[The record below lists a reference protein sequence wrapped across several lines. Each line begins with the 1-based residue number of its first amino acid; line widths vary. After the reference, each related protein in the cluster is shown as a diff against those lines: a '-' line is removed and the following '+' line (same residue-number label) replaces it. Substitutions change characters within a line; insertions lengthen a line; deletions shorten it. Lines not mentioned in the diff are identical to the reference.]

1 MKKRLNRMLSTLL
14 ICSMVMT
21 LMPTTV
27 FATNR
32 KDAVMEEYAGGL
44 CEHHPEHDDECGYS
58 EGIAGTACSHEHT
71 DDCYKEVINC
81 THRHDEDCYP
91 DEIIWDDEAT
101 PSDADRW
108 EPEECPHMCEEESEC
123 ISLKLN
129 CRHKHDDECGYSPAT
144 RGTPCEF
151 DCEICG
157 VDDDMKTAT
166 PSNAKAVTVAGVQA
180 MIDALPDVED
190 VRKGN
195 AEKVK
200 VQLDAIDDA
209 KAELS
214 DEEIDELDLSRY
226 MEVAAAL
233 EQLLYGVATQSNA
246 VMLADYDG
254 PAIQLGTGGISGP
267 TEEEEEGKGSYYV
280 PNSYVYFGVNSGN
293 SSTPIKWRVLDAD
306 MANDGTTSGMFL
318 LSEYLLAS
326 DVQFNSNVSKGNAYQ
341 GSDAQTWCSS
351 FVGNTSNF
359 STAEQA
365 VMFGVAKIDSAE
377 SSLYDYPWRESS
389 LTANDK
395 LFFLSVRELADY
407 VGNYIVAPGL
417 VATDTAQR
425 RGVWW
430 LRSPSA
436 RYNDDA
442 GTVPAVG
449 LVRPNLMDSVWAAR
463 PAFNLNLNA
472 VLFSSAADGGKTD
485 AEIDSN
491 LTEVGTGSAE
501 WKLTLKDTDRSF
513 NASASNT
520 WVRTGENLTITYR
533 GARTGENEYV
543 SAMIADNSG
552 NILYYGRIAQNSANG
567 TASVEI
573 PSDLTAGTY
582 TLKVF
587 SEQYNGD
594 YKTDYASEFQ
604 DITLTVRGKFSEQ
617 FDLTRGTTYLFDLST
632 KDIPGTVNDV
642 LPDKTMHYVPFTFVG
657 TVDAYVLNSSSSGVS
672 GAADDASRTTDSSA
686 QYGYTYDHSL
696 FIANDTVTRTISW
709 NALNS
714 RSCIFGTIFQNNGV
728 AYTLRVMSA
737 GSDSEGS
744 NDGTP
749 QSNEWDKILDKNNGY
764 IKNWSGEYSWGQ
776 DTYSSHWS
784 GRAARGCNSARNWV
798 SQAVAYSGLSVGFRP
813 VLEILNTDPLISD
826 SDRDLGDKN
835 SNFTITYTVD
845 DADSGDVLTATE
857 SLDGQTTKSFAPTRN
872 LVNTISVDVDS
883 LSLGKHTVK
892 VVVSDGQGGT
902 ATRTWT
908 FTRTNSAPTISGSDG
923 NLGDKNLGFTYAY
936 TIDDADGDT
945 LTVVEELNDETIRTI
960 NNAPKGEELTV
971 TITSEKLY
979 ALGLN
984 SVNTLK
990 ITVTDGK
997 GGTAYRRVTF
1007 KRTNSAPTISG
1018 QDKALGLKNGS
1029 FAENYTV
1036 SDVEG
1041 DNVVVTEFVDD
1052 VQIRSYQATL
1062 GQQETIELT
1071 REKWLS
1077 LTNGQHQL
1085 RIEAV
1090 DGNFATSVRVFSFSK
1105 KETVIKFELVAP
1117 EETDAAATKVL
1128 VTPTW
1133 KIEGAVAKVEA
1144 CNNGFDAVPTWEDIT
1159 AMVQINRVYNFTNK
1173 TKTAS
1178 KWGVNIRFTI
1188 TKNEGFEGEVS
1199 ISGFGGAYE

>member
-1 MKKRLNRMLSTLL
+1 MSGGISNYSFGNTPSDDTKKLQWVKIKDGDKTLL
-14 ICSMVMT
+14 ICDRVILVNVTWNDLNSAGWIFGKEVT
-21 LMPTTV
+21 IDGAKYKCRSLTGGS
-27 FATNR
+27 NYR
-32 KDAVMEEYAGGL
+32 GGDAYAGGTPTNN
-44 CEHHPEHDDECGYS
+44 EWDRFVTRE
-58 EGIAGTACSHEHT
+58 
-71 DDCYKEVINC
+71 EVI
-81 THRHDEDCYP
+81 TGLP
-91 DEIIWDDEAT
+91 A
-101 PSDADRW
+101 PVSSDLD
-108 EPEECPHMCEEESEC
+108 
-123 ISLKLN
+123 
-129 CRHKHDDECGYSPAT
+129 
-144 RGTPCEF
+144 
-151 DCEICG
+151 
-157 VDDDMKTAT
+157 
-166 PSNAKAVTVAGVQA
+166 
-180 MIDALPDVED
+180 
-190 VRKGN
+190 GN
-195 AEKVK
+195 FN
-200 VQLDAIDDA
+200 
-209 KAELS
+209 S
-214 DEEIDELDLSRY
+214 TDLSS
-226 MEVAAAL
+226 AHN
-233 EQLLYGVATQSNA
+233 QLWNWMGV
-246 VMLADYDG
+246 Y
-254 PAIQLGTGGISGP
+254 
-267 TEEEEEGKGSYYV
+267 
-280 PNSYVYFGVNSGN
+280 
-293 SSTPIKWRVLDAD
+293 
-306 MANDGTTSGMFL
+306 
-318 LSEYLLAS
+318 
-326 DVQFNSNVSKGNAYQ
+326 
-341 GSDAQTWCSS
+341 TWCQETYSS
-351 FVGNTSNF
+351 NTSF
-359 STAEQA
+359 RA
-365 VMFGVAKIDSAE
+365 V
-377 SSLYDYPWRESS
+377 
-389 LTANDK
+389 
-395 LFFLSVRELADY
+395 
-407 VGNYIVAPGL
+407 
-417 VATDTAQR
+417 
-425 RGVWW
+425 RGCH
-430 LRSPSA
+430 SA
-436 RYNDDA
+436 RY
-442 GTVPAVG
+442 
-449 LVRPNLMDSVWAAR
+449 W
-463 PAFNLNLNA
+463 
-472 VLFSSAADGGKTD
+472 
-485 AEIDSN
+485 
-491 LTEVGTGSAE
+491 
-501 WKLTLKDTDRSF
+501 
-513 NASASNT
+513 
-520 WVRTGENLTITYR
+520 
-533 GARTGENEYV
+533 
-543 SAMIADNSG
+543 NS
-552 NILYYGRIAQNSANG
+552 
-567 TASVEI
+567 
-573 PSDLTAGTY
+573 
-582 TLKVF
+582 
-587 SEQYNGD
+587 
-594 YKTDYASEFQ
+594 DYA
-604 DITLTVRGKFSEQ
+604 
-617 FDLTRGTTYLFDLST
+617 
-632 KDIPGTVNDV
+632 
-642 LPDKTMHYVPFTFVG
+642 
-657 TVDAYVLNSSSSGVS
+657 
-672 GAADDASRTTDSSA
+672 
-686 QYGYTYDHSL
+686 
-696 FIANDTVTRTISW
+696 
-709 NALNS
+709 
-714 RSCIFGTIFQNNGV
+714 
-728 AYTLRVMSA
+728 
-737 GSDSEGS
+737 
-744 NDGTP
+744 
-749 QSNEWDKILDKNNGY
+749 
-764 IKNWSGEYSWGQ
+764 
-776 DTYSSHWS
+776 TYS
-784 GRAARGCNSARNWV
+784 NPV
-798 SQAVAYSGLSVGFRP
+798 VGFRP

-1133 KIEGAVAKVEA
+1133 KIGGAVAKVEA

>member
-1 MKKRLNRMLSTLL
+1 MANYTFGDTPSADANKLQWVKIKDGDKTLL
-14 ICSMVMT
+14 ICDRVILVSVSWDDLNGQGYVT
-21 LMPTTV
+21 GKTITIDGAKYKCRLLTGGS
-27 FATNR
+27 NR
-32 KDAVMEEYAGGL
+32 RNNDWYAGG
-44 CEHHPEHDDECGYS
+44 
-58 EGIAGTACSHEHT
+58 
-71 DDCYKEVINC
+71 
-81 THRHDEDCYP
+81 
-91 DEIIWDDEAT
+91 T
-101 PSDADRW
+101 PT
-108 EPEECPHMCEEESEC
+108 
-123 ISLKLN
+123 N
-129 CRHKHDDECGYSPAT
+129 
-144 RGTPCEF
+144 
-151 DCEICG
+151 
-157 VDDDMKTAT
+157 
-166 PSNAKAVTVAGVQA
+166 
-180 MIDALPDVED
+180 
-190 VRKGN
+190 
-195 AEKVK
+195 
-200 VQLDAIDDA
+200 
-209 KAELS
+209 
-214 DEEIDELDLSRY
+214 
-226 MEVAAAL
+226 
-233 EQLLYGVATQSNA
+233 
-246 VMLADYDG
+246 
-254 PAIQLGTGGISGP
+254 
-267 TEEEEEGKGSYYV
+267 
-280 PNSYVYFGVNSGN
+280 
-293 SSTPIKWRVLDAD
+293 
-306 MANDGTTSGMFL
+306 
-318 LSEYLLAS
+318 
-326 DVQFNSNVSKGNAYQ
+326 
-341 GSDAQTWCSS
+341 
-351 FVGNTSNF
+351 
-359 STAEQA
+359 
-365 VMFGVAKIDSAE
+365 
-377 SSLYDYPWRESS
+377 
-389 LTANDK
+389 
-395 LFFLSVRELADY
+395 
-407 VGNYIVAPGL
+407 
-417 VATDTAQR
+417 
-425 RGVWW
+425 
-430 LRSPSA
+430 
-436 RYNDDA
+436 
-442 GTVPAVG
+442 
-449 LVRPNLMDSVWAAR
+449 
-463 PAFNLNLNA
+463 
-472 VLFSSAADGGKTD
+472 
-485 AEIDSN
+485 
-491 LTEVGTGSAE
+491 
-501 WKLTLKDTDRSF
+501 
-513 NASASNT
+513 
-520 WVRTGENLTITYR
+520 
-533 GARTGENEYV
+533 
-543 SAMIADNSG
+543 
-552 NILYYGRIAQNSANG
+552 
-567 TASVEI
+567 
-573 PSDLTAGTY
+573 
-582 TLKVF
+582 
-587 SEQYNGD
+587 
-594 YKTDYASEFQ
+594 
-604 DITLTVRGKFSEQ
+604 
-617 FDLTRGTTYLFDLST
+617 
-632 KDIPGTVNDV
+632 
-642 LPDKTMHYVPFTFVG
+642 
-657 TVDAYVLNSSSSGVS
+657 
-672 GAADDASRTTDSSA
+672 
-686 QYGYTYDHSL
+686 
-696 FIANDTVTRTISW
+696 
-709 NALNS
+709 
-714 RSCIFGTIFQNNGV
+714 
-728 AYTLRVMSA
+728 
-737 GSDSEGS
+737 
-744 NDGTP
+744 
-749 QSNEWDKILDKNNGY
+749 NEWDRFITREEVITGLPAPVSSDLDTNLNTTDHNSPHNQLWHWAGV
-764 IKNWSGEYSWGQ
+764 YSWCQ
-776 DTYSSHWS
+776 ETWAENASY
-784 GRAARGCNSARNWV
+784 RAIRGYNSARWLNHDA
-798 SQAVAYSGLSVGFRP
+798 SDSYPGVGFRP

>member
-1 MKKRLNRMLSTLL
+1 MSGSMANYTFGDTPSADANKLQWVKIKDGDKTLL
-14 ICSMVMT
+14 ICDRVILVSVSWDDLNGQGYVT
-21 LMPTTV
+21 GKTITIDGAKYKCRLLTGGS
-27 FATNR
+27 NR
-32 KDAVMEEYAGGL
+32 RNNDWYAGGTPTNN
-44 CEHHPEHDDECGYS
+44 EWDRFITRE
-58 EGIAGTACSHEHT
+58 
-71 DDCYKEVINC
+71 EVI
-81 THRHDEDCYP
+81 TGLP
-91 DEIIWDDEAT
+91 A
-101 PSDADRW
+101 PVSSDLDTNLNTTDHNS
-108 EPEECPHMCEEESEC
+108 PHNQ
-123 ISLKLN
+123 LW
-129 CRHKHDDECGYSPAT
+129 HW
-144 RGTPCEF
+144 
-151 DCEICG
+151 
-157 VDDDMKTAT
+157 
-166 PSNAKAVTVAGVQA
+166 AGVYSWCQETWA
-180 MIDALPDVED
+180 E
-190 VRKGN
+190 N
-195 AEKVK
+195 A
-200 VQLDAIDDA
+200 
-209 KAELS
+209 
-214 DEEIDELDLSRY
+214 
-226 MEVAAAL
+226 
-233 EQLLYGVATQSNA
+233 
-246 VMLADYDG
+246 
-254 PAIQLGTGGISGP
+254 SG
-267 TEEEEEGKGSYYV
+267 
-280 PNSYVYFGVNSGN
+280 
-293 SSTPIKWRVLDAD
+293 R
-306 MANDGTTSGMFL
+306 
-318 LSEYLLAS
+318 
-326 DVQFNSNVSKGNAYQ
+326 
-341 GSDAQTWCSS
+341 
-351 FVGNTSNF
+351 
-359 STAEQA
+359 
-365 VMFGVAKIDSAE
+365 
-377 SSLYDYPWRESS
+377 
-389 LTANDK
+389 
-395 LFFLSVRELADY
+395 
-407 VGNYIVAPGL
+407 
-417 VATDTAQR
+417 
-425 RGVWW
+425 
-430 LRSPSA
+430 SA
-436 RYNDDA
+436 RYWN
-442 GTVPAVG
+442 
-449 LVRPNLMDSVWAAR
+449 
-463 PAFNLNLNA
+463 
-472 VLFSSAADGGKTD
+472 
-485 AEIDSN
+485 
-491 LTEVGTGSAE
+491 
-501 WKLTLKDTDRSF
+501 
-513 NASASNT
+513 
-520 WVRTGENLTITYR
+520 
-533 GARTGENEYV
+533 
-543 SAMIADNSG
+543 
-552 NILYYGRIAQNSANG
+552 YY
-567 TASVEI
+567 
-573 PSDLTAGTY
+573 
-582 TLKVF
+582 
-587 SEQYNGD
+587 
-594 YKTDYASEFQ
+594 YA
-604 DITLTVRGKFSEQ
+604 
-617 FDLTRGTTYLFDLST
+617 
-632 KDIPGTVNDV
+632 
-642 LPDKTMHYVPFTFVG
+642 
-657 TVDAYVLNSSSSGVS
+657 
-672 GAADDASRTTDSSA
+672 TDSSP
-686 QYGYTYDHSL
+686 
-696 FIANDTVTRTISW
+696 I
-709 NALNS
+709 
-714 RSCIFGTIFQNNGV
+714 
-728 AYTLRVMSA
+728 
-737 GSDSEGS
+737 
-744 NDGTP
+744 
-749 QSNEWDKILDKNNGY
+749 
-764 IKNWSGEYSWGQ
+764 
-776 DTYSSHWS
+776 
-784 GRAARGCNSARNWV
+784 
-798 SQAVAYSGLSVGFRP
+798 VGFRP

>member
-1 MKKRLNRMLSTLL
+1 MSGDISNYSFGNTPSDDAKKLQWVKIKDGDKTLL
-14 ICSMVMT
+14 ICDRVILVNVTWNDLNS
-21 LMPTTV
+21 
-27 FATNR
+27 
-32 KDAVMEEYAGGL
+32 AGWIFG
-44 CEHHPEHDDECGYS
+44 
-58 EGIAGTACSHEHT
+58 
-71 DDCYKEVINC
+71 KEVN
-81 THRHDEDCYP
+81 
-91 DEIIWDDEAT
+91 
-101 PSDADRW
+101 
-108 EPEECPHMCEEESEC
+108 
-123 ISLKLN
+123 
-129 CRHKHDDECGYSPAT
+129 
-144 RGTPCEF
+144 
-151 DCEICG
+151 
-157 VDDDMKTAT
+157 
-166 PSNAKAVTVAGVQA
+166 
-180 MIDALPDVED
+180 
-190 VRKGN
+190 
-195 AEKVK
+195 
-200 VQLDAIDDA
+200 
-209 KAELS
+209 
-214 DEEIDELDLSRY
+214 
-226 MEVAAAL
+226 
-233 EQLLYGVATQSNA
+233 
-246 VMLADYDG
+246 
-254 PAIQLGTGGISGP
+254 
-267 TEEEEEGKGSYYV
+267 
-280 PNSYVYFGVNSGN
+280 
-293 SSTPIKWRVLDAD
+293 
-306 MANDGTTSGMFL
+306 
-318 LSEYLLAS
+318 
-326 DVQFNSNVSKGNAYQ
+326 
-341 GSDAQTWCSS
+341 
-351 FVGNTSNF
+351 
-359 STAEQA
+359 
-365 VMFGVAKIDSAE
+365 IDSAKYKLRSLTGGTGPRSTNDWYSGGTPANNE
-377 SSLYDYPWRESS
+377 WDRFVTREEVITGLPAPVSSDLDSSLNSTDLSS
-389 LTANDK
+389 AHNQLWNWMGVYTWCQETYSSNTSCRA
-395 LFFLSVRELADY
+395 VRGY
-407 VGNYIVAPGL
+407 N
-417 VATDTAQR
+417 
-425 RGVWW
+425 
-430 LRSPSA
+430 SA
-436 RYNDDA
+436 RY
-442 GTVPAVG
+442 
-449 LVRPNLMDSVWAAR
+449 WYYY
-463 PAFNLNLNA
+463 
-472 VLFSSAADGGKTD
+472 
-485 AEIDSN
+485 
-491 LTEVGTGSAE
+491 
-501 WKLTLKDTDRSF
+501 
-513 NASASNT
+513 NAS
-520 WVRTGENLTITYR
+520 
-533 GARTGENEYV
+533 
-543 SAMIADNSG
+543 
-552 NILYYGRIAQNSANG
+552 
-567 TASVEI
+567 
-573 PSDLTAGTY
+573 
-582 TLKVF
+582 F
-587 SEQYNGD
+587 S
-594 YKTDYASEFQ
+594 FP
-604 DITLTVRGKFSEQ
+604 
-617 FDLTRGTTYLFDLST
+617 YL
-632 KDIPGTVNDV
+632 
-642 LPDKTMHYVPFTFVG
+642 
-657 TVDAYVLNSSSSGVS
+657 
-672 GAADDASRTTDSSA
+672 
-686 QYGYTYDHSL
+686 
-696 FIANDTVTRTISW
+696 
-709 NALNS
+709 
-714 RSCIFGTIFQNNGV
+714 
-728 AYTLRVMSA
+728 
-737 GSDSEGS
+737 
-744 NDGTP
+744 
-749 QSNEWDKILDKNNGY
+749 
-764 IKNWSGEYSWGQ
+764 
-776 DTYSSHWS
+776 
-784 GRAARGCNSARNWV
+784 
-798 SQAVAYSGLSVGFRP
+798 GFRP

-845 DADSGDVLTATE
+845 D
-857 SLDGQTTKSFAPTRN
+857 
-872 LVNTISVDVDS
+872 DS

>member
-1 MKKRLNRMLSTLL
+1 MANYTFGDTPSADANKLQWVKIKDGDKTLL
-14 ICSMVMT
+14 ICDRVILVSVSWDDLNGQGYVT
-21 LMPTTV
+21 GKTITIDGAKYKCRLLTGGS
-27 FATNR
+27 NR
-32 KDAVMEEYAGGL
+32 RNNDWYAGG
-44 CEHHPEHDDECGYS
+44 
-58 EGIAGTACSHEHT
+58 
-71 DDCYKEVINC
+71 
-81 THRHDEDCYP
+81 
-91 DEIIWDDEAT
+91 T
-101 PSDADRW
+101 PT
-108 EPEECPHMCEEESEC
+108 
-123 ISLKLN
+123 N
-129 CRHKHDDECGYSPAT
+129 
-144 RGTPCEF
+144 
-151 DCEICG
+151 
-157 VDDDMKTAT
+157 
-166 PSNAKAVTVAGVQA
+166 
-180 MIDALPDVED
+180 
-190 VRKGN
+190 
-195 AEKVK
+195 
-200 VQLDAIDDA
+200 
-209 KAELS
+209 
-214 DEEIDELDLSRY
+214 
-226 MEVAAAL
+226 
-233 EQLLYGVATQSNA
+233 
-246 VMLADYDG
+246 
-254 PAIQLGTGGISGP
+254 
-267 TEEEEEGKGSYYV
+267 
-280 PNSYVYFGVNSGN
+280 
-293 SSTPIKWRVLDAD
+293 
-306 MANDGTTSGMFL
+306 
-318 LSEYLLAS
+318 
-326 DVQFNSNVSKGNAYQ
+326 
-341 GSDAQTWCSS
+341 
-351 FVGNTSNF
+351 
-359 STAEQA
+359 
-365 VMFGVAKIDSAE
+365 
-377 SSLYDYPWRESS
+377 
-389 LTANDK
+389 
-395 LFFLSVRELADY
+395 
-407 VGNYIVAPGL
+407 
-417 VATDTAQR
+417 
-425 RGVWW
+425 
-430 LRSPSA
+430 
-436 RYNDDA
+436 
-442 GTVPAVG
+442 
-449 LVRPNLMDSVWAAR
+449 
-463 PAFNLNLNA
+463 
-472 VLFSSAADGGKTD
+472 
-485 AEIDSN
+485 
-491 LTEVGTGSAE
+491 
-501 WKLTLKDTDRSF
+501 
-513 NASASNT
+513 
-520 WVRTGENLTITYR
+520 
-533 GARTGENEYV
+533 
-543 SAMIADNSG
+543 
-552 NILYYGRIAQNSANG
+552 
-567 TASVEI
+567 
-573 PSDLTAGTY
+573 
-582 TLKVF
+582 
-587 SEQYNGD
+587 
-594 YKTDYASEFQ
+594 
-604 DITLTVRGKFSEQ
+604 
-617 FDLTRGTTYLFDLST
+617 
-632 KDIPGTVNDV
+632 
-642 LPDKTMHYVPFTFVG
+642 
-657 TVDAYVLNSSSSGVS
+657 
-672 GAADDASRTTDSSA
+672 
-686 QYGYTYDHSL
+686 
-696 FIANDTVTRTISW
+696 
-709 NALNS
+709 
-714 RSCIFGTIFQNNGV
+714 
-728 AYTLRVMSA
+728 
-737 GSDSEGS
+737 
-744 NDGTP
+744 
-749 QSNEWDKILDKNNGY
+749 NEWDRFITREEVITGLPAPVSSDLDTNLNTTDHNSPHNQLWHWAGV
-764 IKNWSGEYSWGQ
+764 YSWCQ
-776 DTYSSHWS
+776 ETWAENASH
-784 GRAARGCNSARNWV
+784 RAVRGYGSARCWNYYF
-798 SQAVAYSGLSVGFRP
+798 SAANSYPRVGFRP

>member
-1 MKKRLNRMLSTLL
+1 MSGGISNYSFGNTPSDDAKKLQWVKIKDGDKTLL
-14 ICSMVMT
+14 ICDRVILVNVTWNDLNSVGWIFGKEVT
-21 LMPTTV
+21 IDGAKYKCRSLTGGSNYRGSDT
-27 FATNR
+27 
-32 KDAVMEEYAGGL
+32 YAGGTPTNN
-44 CEHHPEHDDECGYS
+44 EWDRFVTRE
-58 EGIAGTACSHEHT
+58 
-71 DDCYKEVINC
+71 EVI
-81 THRHDEDCYP
+81 TGLP
-91 DEIIWDDEAT
+91 A
-101 PSDADRW
+101 PVSSD
-108 EPEECPHMCEEESEC
+108 
-123 ISLKLN
+123 L
-129 CRHKHDDECGYSPAT
+129 
-144 RGTPCEF
+144 
-151 DCEICG
+151 
-157 VDDDMKTAT
+157 
-166 PSNAKAVTVAGVQA
+166 
-180 MIDALPDVED
+180 
-190 VRKGN
+190 
-195 AEKVK
+195 
-200 VQLDAIDDA
+200 
-209 KAELS
+209 
-214 DEEIDELDLSRY
+214 
-226 MEVAAAL
+226 
-233 EQLLYGVATQSNA
+233 
-246 VMLADYDG
+246 
-254 PAIQLGTGGISGP
+254 
-267 TEEEEEGKGSYYV
+267 
-280 PNSYVYFGVNSGN
+280 
-293 SSTPIKWRVLDAD
+293 
-306 MANDGTTSGMFL
+306 
-318 LSEYLLAS
+318 
-326 DVQFNSNVSKGNAYQ
+326 
-341 GSDAQTWCSS
+341 
-351 FVGNTSNF
+351 
-359 STAEQA
+359 
-365 VMFGVAKIDSAE
+365 
-377 SSLYDYPWRESS
+377 
-389 LTANDK
+389 
-395 LFFLSVRELADY
+395 
-407 VGNYIVAPGL
+407 
-417 VATDTAQR
+417 
-425 RGVWW
+425 
-430 LRSPSA
+430 
-436 RYNDDA
+436 
-442 GTVPAVG
+442 
-449 LVRPNLMDSVWAAR
+449 
-463 PAFNLNLNA
+463 
-472 VLFSSAADGGKTD
+472 
-485 AEIDSN
+485 DSN
-491 LTEVGTGSAE
+491 L
-501 WKLTLKDTDRSF
+501 
-513 NASASNT
+513 
-520 WVRTGENLTITYR
+520 
-533 GARTGENEYV
+533 
-543 SAMIADNSG
+543 NS
-552 NILYYGRIAQNSANG
+552 
-567 TASVEI
+567 T
-573 PSDLTAGTY
+573 
-582 TLKVF
+582 
-587 SEQYNGD
+587 
-594 YKTDYASEFQ
+594 
-604 DITLTVRGKFSEQ
+604 
-617 FDLTRGTTYLFDLST
+617 DLSSAH
-632 KDIPGTVNDV
+632 NQ
-642 LPDKTMHYVPFTFVG
+642 LWNWM
-657 TVDAYVLNSSSSGVS
+657 GV
-672 GAADDASRTTDSSA
+672 
-686 QYGYTYDHSL
+686 YT
-696 FIANDTVTRTISW
+696 W
-709 NALNS
+709 
-714 RSCIFGTIFQNNGV
+714 CQ
-728 AYTLRVMSA
+728 
-737 GSDSEGS
+737 E
-744 NDGTP
+744 
-749 QSNEWDKILDKNNGY
+749 
-764 IKNWSGEYSWGQ
+764 
-776 DTYSSHWS
+776 TYSSNTSFRAIRGYHWAGVYS
-784 GRAARGCNSARNWV
+784 WCQETWAENASSRAVRGYSSARNWGNRNGTG
-798 SQAVAYSGLSVGFRP
+798 SGPGLGFRP

>member
-1 MKKRLNRMLSTLL
+1 MSGSMANYTFGDTPSADANKLQWVKIKDGDKTLL
-14 ICSMVMT
+14 ICDRVILVSVSWDDLNGQGYVT
-21 LMPTTV
+21 GKTITIDGAKYKCRLLTGGS
-27 FATNR
+27 NR
-32 KDAVMEEYAGGL
+32 RNNDWYAGG
-44 CEHHPEHDDECGYS
+44 
-58 EGIAGTACSHEHT
+58 
-71 DDCYKEVINC
+71 
-81 THRHDEDCYP
+81 
-91 DEIIWDDEAT
+91 T
-101 PSDADRW
+101 PT
-108 EPEECPHMCEEESEC
+108 
-123 ISLKLN
+123 N
-129 CRHKHDDECGYSPAT
+129 
-144 RGTPCEF
+144 
-151 DCEICG
+151 
-157 VDDDMKTAT
+157 
-166 PSNAKAVTVAGVQA
+166 
-180 MIDALPDVED
+180 
-190 VRKGN
+190 
-195 AEKVK
+195 
-200 VQLDAIDDA
+200 
-209 KAELS
+209 
-214 DEEIDELDLSRY
+214 
-226 MEVAAAL
+226 
-233 EQLLYGVATQSNA
+233 
-246 VMLADYDG
+246 
-254 PAIQLGTGGISGP
+254 
-267 TEEEEEGKGSYYV
+267 
-280 PNSYVYFGVNSGN
+280 
-293 SSTPIKWRVLDAD
+293 
-306 MANDGTTSGMFL
+306 
-318 LSEYLLAS
+318 
-326 DVQFNSNVSKGNAYQ
+326 
-341 GSDAQTWCSS
+341 
-351 FVGNTSNF
+351 
-359 STAEQA
+359 
-365 VMFGVAKIDSAE
+365 
-377 SSLYDYPWRESS
+377 
-389 LTANDK
+389 
-395 LFFLSVRELADY
+395 
-407 VGNYIVAPGL
+407 
-417 VATDTAQR
+417 
-425 RGVWW
+425 
-430 LRSPSA
+430 
-436 RYNDDA
+436 
-442 GTVPAVG
+442 
-449 LVRPNLMDSVWAAR
+449 
-463 PAFNLNLNA
+463 
-472 VLFSSAADGGKTD
+472 
-485 AEIDSN
+485 
-491 LTEVGTGSAE
+491 
-501 WKLTLKDTDRSF
+501 
-513 NASASNT
+513 
-520 WVRTGENLTITYR
+520 
-533 GARTGENEYV
+533 
-543 SAMIADNSG
+543 
-552 NILYYGRIAQNSANG
+552 
-567 TASVEI
+567 
-573 PSDLTAGTY
+573 
-582 TLKVF
+582 
-587 SEQYNGD
+587 
-594 YKTDYASEFQ
+594 
-604 DITLTVRGKFSEQ
+604 
-617 FDLTRGTTYLFDLST
+617 
-632 KDIPGTVNDV
+632 
-642 LPDKTMHYVPFTFVG
+642 
-657 TVDAYVLNSSSSGVS
+657 
-672 GAADDASRTTDSSA
+672 
-686 QYGYTYDHSL
+686 
-696 FIANDTVTRTISW
+696 
-709 NALNS
+709 
-714 RSCIFGTIFQNNGV
+714 
-728 AYTLRVMSA
+728 
-737 GSDSEGS
+737 
-744 NDGTP
+744 
-749 QSNEWDKILDKNNGY
+749 NEWDRFITREEVITGLPAPVSSDLDTNLNTTDHNSPHNQLWHWAGV
-764 IKNWSGEYSWGQ
+764 YSWCQ
-776 DTYSSHWS
+776 ETWAENASY
-784 GRAARGCNSARNWV
+784 RAFRGYNSARFWYNDY
-798 SQAVAYSGLSVGFRP
+798 ATYSISNVGFRP

-1105 KETVIKFELVAP
+1105 KETVIKFELAAP